1 MPKEID
7 VRIALAEKLHRPPL
21 PADPPLNFRVH
32 IFNSKKRGC
41 GMLTLPTQE
50 VGDTFLRTYGHTSI
64 MVKGRKIMSRLSDKP
79 VNEGRVR
86 HIRSIPWED
95 PNALEERNRQKAA
108 DSQPIELQ
116 GYAFGH
122 VCRDGSFLVDCDTL
136 GSGDIAC
143 DLDRRQIR
151 LTVRQGTSDVPV
163 MVDDLNSAMSSLFSA
178 TQSASYMPPQI
189 KTVIA
194 TDPSDTILGHS
205 RF

>member
-1 MPKEID
+1 MDIFMRNIAYAAKEID
-7 VRIALAEKLHRPPL
+7 VRIALAEKLHRPPF
-21 PADPPLNFRVH
+21 PTDPPLNFRVH

-50 VGDTFLRTYGHTSI
+50 VGDTFLQTYGHTSI
-64 MVKGRKIMSRLSDKP
+64 MVKGRKIIFRLSDKP
-79 VNEGRVR
+79 VNEGPVR
-86 HIRSIPWED
+86 HIRFIPWED
-95 PNALEERNRQKAA
+95 PNAL
-108 DSQPIELQ
+108 
-116 GYAFGH
+116 
-122 VCRDGSFLVDCDTL
+122 CRDGSFLVDSDTL
-136 GSGDIAC
+136 GSRDIAC

-163 MVDDLNSAMSSLFSA
+163 TVDDLNSAINGFHLSSA

-205 RF
+205 RFRHSSRF